1 MALCLMFITFSIK
14 VLETSQNVFVL
25 NLNIES
31 FKVALTLNS
40 VLEIQ
45 IIFICAE
52 RILFIKVLSATYEV
66 ICALI

>member
-52 RILFIKVLSATYEV
+52 RTLFIKVLCATY
-66 ICALI
+66 

>member
-1 MALCLMFITFSIK
+1 MDLSRSRSLI
-14 VLETSQNVFVL
+14 LETSQNVFVL

-52 RILFIKVLSATYEV
+52 RTLFIKVLSATYEV